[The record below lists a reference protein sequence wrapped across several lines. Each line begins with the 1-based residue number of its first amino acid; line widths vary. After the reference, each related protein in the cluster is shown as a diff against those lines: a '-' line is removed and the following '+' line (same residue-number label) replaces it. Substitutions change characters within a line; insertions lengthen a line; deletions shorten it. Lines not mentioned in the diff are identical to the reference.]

1 MNEVK
6 KKIAK
11 IIGEKALQK
20 ATHVVGK
27 SFQWG
32 AYEIEVPEELRKKV
46 NDENV
51 Q

>member
-1 MNEVK
+1 MKEVK
-6 KKIAK
+6 RKIAK

-20 ATHVVGK
+20 ANHVVGK

-32 AYEIEVPEELRKKV
+32 VYEIEVPEELRKKV
-46 NDENV
+46 KDESN

>member
-1 MNEVK
+1 MSEVK

-20 ATHVVGK
+20 ADRVVGK

-32 AYEIEVPEELRKKV
+32 ACEIEVPEELWKKMK
-46 NDENV
+46 DESD

>member
-1 MNEVK
+1 MSEIK

-11 IIGEKALQK
+11 IIGEEALQK
-20 ATHVVGK
+20 ADRVVGK

-32 AYEIEVPEELRKKV
+32 AYEIEVPEEMRKKIK
-46 NDENV
+46 DENN